1 MQNSQVYLIIIMQL
15 YFSSHE
21 PFSHEPFH
29 MSQRLIGELIVY
41 SWSGVCRPS
50 IPQSFTM
57 LKHLLQNHWTNQ
69 RQILCG
75 AFWVDGTKVCFQD
88 MGHMTKIAATPIYGT
103 NHSKSFPYP
112 VG

>member
-1 MQNSQVYLIIIMQL
+1 
-15 YFSSHE
+15 
-21 PFSHEPFH
+21 
-29 MSQRLIGELIVY
+29 MSQRLICELIVY

-50 IPQSFTM
+50 VPQSFT
-57 LKHLLQNHWTNQ
+57 QCSN
-69 RQILCG
+69 ILSKTTG
-75 AFWVDGTKVCFQD
+75 PIKGKFYVEPPWVDGTKVCFQD